1 MVRSKIKGHKP
12 EYKTKFKRKN
22 QSDADRFFEKLFK
35 ESYEKQVL
43 REELIDNQIDK
54 LMYGN

>member
-1 MVRSKIKGHKP
+1 MQKNKVKGHKP

-22 QSDADRFFEKLFK
+22 QSDADIFFEKMIKKHTLDF
-35 ESYEKQVL
+35 YV
-43 REELIDNQIDK
+43 REELIDNQVDK

>member
-1 MVRSKIKGHKP
+1 MQQNKIKGHKP

-22 QSDADRFFEKLFK
+22 QSDADRFFEKMIKKHTLDFYVK
-35 ESYEKQVL
+35 EK
-43 REELIDNQIDK
+43 LIDNQVDK

>member
-1 MVRSKIKGHKP
+1 MDKRKVKGHKP

-22 QSDADRFFEKLFK
+22 QSDADIFFEKMIKKHTLDF
-35 ESYEKQVL
+35 YV
-43 REELIDNQIDK
+43 REELIDNQVDK

>member
-1 MVRSKIKGHKP
+1 MQKNKVKGHKP
-12 EYKTKFKRKN
+12 EYKTNIRRKN
-22 QSDADRFFEKLFK
+22 KSEADKLFEKLFK

-43 REELIDNQIDK
+43 QEQLIDNQVEK

>member
-1 MVRSKIKGHKP
+1 MEKRKVKGHKP

-22 QSDADRFFEKLFK
+22 QSDADKLFK
-35 ESYEKQVL
+35 KMIEKHTFDFYV
-43 REELIDNQIDK
+43 REELIDNQVEK